1 MSTINGIGGGA
12 AGIRDIIALRQQII
26 DRSQLLQQLHAPQ
39 TPDAAAAAGTTQ
51 DPAGGFAGA
60 LKSALDGVSATQNE
74 ASAMSEAYQRG
85 EVTDVAKVM
94 LARQEAGVAFEA
106 TLQVRNRLLSAYQ
119 EIMRMGV

>member
-1 MSTINGIGGGA
+1 MNPLSGAGNA
-12 AGIRDIIALRQQII
+12 AGVQQIIAMRQQII
-26 DRSQLLQQLHAPQ
+26 DRSQILQQLHGPQ
-39 TPDAAAAAGTTQ
+39 GAAAPTEVKGPASGFQ
-51 DPAGGFAGA
+51 DA
-60 LKSALDGVSATQNE
+60 LKSALDNVSNVQNK
-74 ASAMSEAYQRG
+74 SEALTDGYQRG